1 VIPAPAQRRAA
12 PPARLIAR
20 GGAAFALC
28 AAACFRDLP
37 LDPTATATDPTSD
50 GASATTDAATVDP
63 TSAADGTTTTAA
75 TSSETTTTAGTG
87 TSADTDTDSGTG
99 TDTDS
104 TTACQPTPWYPDLDD
119 DSYGDPAG
127 EILACE
133 APPGAVEQ
141 GGDCDDQDPDR
152 SPGAGELCDD
162 IDNDCD
168 GYVDEYAATN
178 TSCDGC
184 LMAELSGSVYH
195 RCPALM
201 TWQAARAACQQRY
214 ADLLVLEQLD
224 EHDLLLQQ
232 LDVPGGLRWWIGL
245 HDLDLEG
252 AHTWVDGAPLAQ
264 STANWDVGQPDNY
277 NGNEDCVELQVE
289 GEWNDLRCDIK
300 RGFVCE
306 GPPVGR

>member
-1 VIPAPAQRRAA
+1 MFPRSPPRSNRHRDRPHLGRRQRQH
-12 PPARLIAR
+12 R
-20 GGAAFALC
+20 GRHRRPDLSRRRHHHDR
-28 AAACFRDLP
+28 RDLQR
-37 LDPTATATDPTSD
+37 DHDHSRHRHRRRHRRRPT
-50 GASATTDAATVDP
+50 
-63 TSAADGTTTTAA
+63 
-75 TSSETTTTAGTG
+75 
-87 TSADTDTDSGTG
+87 TDTD

-133 APPGAVEQ
+133 APPGTIEQ

-178 TSCDGC
+178 TSCGGC
-184 LMAELSGSVYH
+184 LMAELGGSVYH

>member
-20 GGAAFALC
+20 GGAVFVLC

-37 LDPTATATDPTSD
+37 LDPTATATDPTSA
-50 GASATTDAATVDP
+50 GASASTEAATVDP
-63 TSAADGTTTTAA
+63 TSAADGTTTTAS

-87 TSADTDTDSGTG
+87 TDTGTDTDTD

-133 APPGAVEQ
+133 APPGTIEQ

-178 TSCDGC
+178 TSCGGC
-184 LMAELSGSVYH
+184 LMAELGGSVYH

-232 LDVPGGLRWWIGL
+232 LDVPGGVRWWIGL

-252 AHTWVDGAPLAQ
+252 AHTWVDGAPLVKM
-264 STANWDVGQPDNY
+264 TANWDSGQPDNA
-277 NGNEDCVELQVE
+277 NNEDCVELQVE
-289 GEWNDLRCDIK
+289 GQWNDLRCEIK